1 MLRENDRHIEISFD
15 SRQLQVRDLTYA
27 LNNLTSAFH
36 HGVEIFNLKMNATL
50 SRDEYVLRLMDIMFR
65 KKIVIKCEVAA
76 TRSAV
81 ELAGPETVKRLRG
94 ELTNQMFTELSDDG
108 AGTYSATFRSA
119 VLKKSPRIENFTIRL
134 MENLPDGSEKI
145 VRQIKWEQATNTP

>member
-1 MLRENDRHIEISFD
+1 MLRENDRHLEISFD

-36 HGVEIFNLKMNATL
+36 HGLEIFNEQMNATIN
-50 SRDEYVLRLMDIMFR
+50 RNEYVLRLMDIIFR
-65 KKIVIKCEVAA
+65 KKISIKCEVAA

-81 ELAGPETVKRLRG
+81 ELAGPETVKRLRS
-94 ELTNQMFTELSDDG
+94 ELLNYMFNELCDDSE
-108 AGTYSATFRSA
+108 GTYSATFRNA
-119 VLKKSPRIENFTIRL
+119 ILNKAPRIENFTIRL

-145 VRQIKWEQATNTP
+145 IQHKKWESSAS